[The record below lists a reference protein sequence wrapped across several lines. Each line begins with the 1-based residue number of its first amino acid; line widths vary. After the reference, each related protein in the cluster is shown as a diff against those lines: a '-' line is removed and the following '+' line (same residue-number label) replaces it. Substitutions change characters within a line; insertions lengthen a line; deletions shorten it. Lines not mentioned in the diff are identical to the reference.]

1 MGKRGGDVHT
11 LFLAW
16 RNLLRH
22 RRRSLATLLAMATG
36 LCATLV
42 FGGYAANAIYA
53 LETGYVQLHGH
64 LQIQRQGYQAFGSA
78 NPAAYGV
85 ADYGRI
91 QQALREDAE
100 LAPLLTV
107 VTPKLMLSGI
117 AGQFASGVSTQVVAA
132 AVLPQDQAQLR
143 AWDGYGGLN
152 YAQPMPL
159 LDTPED
165 AVVLGTGLARR
176 LQLCAPLG
184 LQDCPALPA
193 QERTGA
199 SAPQDIADL
208 STLAAQ
214 ESGSAA
220 RAGDA
225 ARLELLA
232 ASAGGAP
239 NVASLRAVAAQN
251 WGLKEFDDSYALMH
265 LPQAQRLVY
274 GTAAP
279 QVSAIQVQLR
289 HSTDLPAA
297 RARIQALLAQQFPQQ
312 ALELLDFATLAP
324 IYGQTI
330 EFFDSVFGF
339 IATLIG
345 VIVLFTVGNTMG
357 MAVVERTVEIGTL
370 RAIGLRQSGIR
381 RLFVCEGLLL
391 GLGGA
396 LLGAVAAL
404 LVAALINASG
414 LSWAPPGYVYAYPLT
429 VRVWGA
435 WHLVLPCMLALVLV
449 AVGSAW
455 WPARRAARLDVV
467 EALRHA

>member
-1 MGKRGGDVHT
+1 MNI

-53 LETGYVQLHGH
+53 LQTGYVQLHGH

-85 ADYGRI
+85 ADYERI
-91 QQALREDAE
+91 QQALREDAV

-117 AGQFASGVSTQVVAA
+117 AGQFASGVSTQVVVA
-132 AVLPQDQAQLR
+132 AVLPQEQEQLR
-143 AWDGYGGLN
+143 AWDDFGGLN
-152 YAQPMPL
+152 YAPPMPL
-159 LDTPED
+159 LGTGPD

-184 LQDCPALPA
+184 LSDCPTPPA
-193 QERTGA
+193 QERSGPQ
-199 SAPQDIADL
+199 APQDIAAL

-214 ESGSAA
+214 ESLAGAADKDSAQ
-220 RAGDA
+220 
-225 ARLELLA
+225 LELLA

-274 GTAAP
+274 GATRP

-289 HSTDLPAA
+289 HTADLNTA
-297 RARIQALLAQQFPQQ
+297 RARVQELLATQFAAQ
-312 ALELLDFATLAP
+312 ALEVLDFATLAP

-391 GLGGA
+391 GLGAA
-396 LLGAVAAL
+396 LLGWLAAL
-404 LVAALINASG
+404 LVAALINHSG
-414 LSWAPPGYVYAYPLT
+414 LSWAPPGYVTAYPLT

-435 WHLVLPCMLALVLV
+435 WAMVGSCMLALVLV
-449 AVGSAW
+449 ALVSAW
-455 WPARRAARLDVV
+455 WPARRAARLNVV